1 MRPLTVLVIDEAWLV
16 LLQLHLPDRLKI
28 VATASF
34 IGAQIDTLARY
45 IPLHR
50 LRRQYLLLGE
60 MLVVRNADRR
70 HSSRAYWRFYARA
83 RVAPDEGKGRIELH
97 GAHSTE

>member
-34 IGAQIDTLARY
+34 ICAQIDTLARH
-45 IPLHR
+45 ISLHR

-60 MLVVRNADRR
+60 MLVIWNADGWN
-70 HSSRAYWRFYARA
+70 SSRAYWRFYARA
-83 RVAPDEGKGRIELH
+83 RVTPDEGKG
-97 GAHSTE
+97 